1 MDRAQV
7 IGGLVLVGLLVF
19 QVWVTLR
26 VWRSPLYER
35 SQKLNQSK
43 LIWLLPALGAVF
55 TFAVLTSEER
65 ADRDHGK
72 PPTQFR
78 S

>member
-7 IGGLVLVGLLVF
+7 IGLLVLVGLVAF
-19 QVWVTLR
+19 QVWVTYR
-26 VWRSPLYER
+26 VWKAPFYEK
-35 SQKLNQSK
+35 SHKLAQSK

-55 TFAVLTSEER
+55 AFSVLHDEEQAER
-65 ADRDHGK
+65 KYRK
-72 PPTQFR
+72 PPTAQ